1 MKSYAL
7 PLLAVVLLVS
17 GTMYSQEEEL
27 QLTSKDSIVI
37 SSWMVSLGYNFV
49 DDSGDAFNDF
59 TTIKDQWNAVAF
71 PSRISIGR
79 YFESGIGIEA
89 IATYNNY
96 KEGNIIDGGVNPED
110 ISYFGLDT
118 RLSYD
123 LNKIIGQTGF
133 FDPYIGAGLGYTDA
147 NNVGR
152 GTYNAVIGFRTWF
165 SDRWALDLS
174 SSGKWSFGNEA
185 SNHIQHAAGVVYQF
199 NIKKGLSKKG
209 QEKLALIEAMEKE
222 KQRVN
227 DSIAAAN
234 RAKEEAELAKR
245 LAEEKERALAEKARI
260 EAEKRRRQLIEDK
273 IKELGHVYFNFDSY
287 SLNNDSKKVL
297 EGLADI
303 LNENPDLK
311 IKIASGTD
319 SRGPSPYNLGL
330 SERRVNSTKD
340 YLLSLGIEAA
350 RLATE
355 AYGESNLLNECD
367 DNTYCSEA
375 RHRINRR
382 SEFIVVRI

>member
-7 PLLAVVLLVS
+7 HLLAVVLFVS
-17 GTMYSQEEEL
+17 CTVFSQEEEL

-96 KEGNIIDGGVNPED
+96 KEGNIIDGSVNPED

-133 FDPYIGAGLGYTDA
+133 FDPYVGAGLGYTDA

-152 GTYNAVIGFRTWF
+152 GTYNAIIGFRTWF
-165 SDRWALDLS
+165 SDRWALDLN

-185 SNHIQHAAGVVYQF
+185 SNHIQHAAGVIYQF
-199 NIKKGLSKKG
+199 DIKKGLSKKG

-234 RAKEEAELAKR
+234 RAKEEAALAKR

-287 SLNNDSKKVL
+287 SLNSDSKKVL
-297 EGLADI
+297 EGLVDI

-319 SRGPSPYNLGL
+319 SRGPSPYNLRL
-330 SERRVNSTKD
+330 SERRVNSTKN
-340 YLLSLGIEAA
+340 YLLSLGIDAA
-350 RLATE
+350 KLSTE

-375 RHRINRR
+375 KHRVNRR
-382 SEFIVVRI
+382 SEFIVIRI